1 MIEFNEYIKL
11 TVSLFAITVPVAAS
25 AVYLGLTREYSHIDK
40 LKTIGLTAV
49 MFFSI
54 LTLFTFFGENI
65 LNFFSISIEA
75 FKVAGGAILFLS
87 ALQLVSS
94 KTNIS
99 SSDNDEQSSSPMA
112 IAIVPLAMPMLVGP
126 GTISTVVIYTHM
138 HPSLLHELLMVGVIL
153 TNTLIIMLVFWLTN
167 HFGKLL
173 SDNVTSIVNR
183 LMGLIIA
190 SMAVEFLLTG
200 SISHIQQNWVQP

>member
-1 MIEFNEYIKL
+1 MIEINEYIKL
-11 TVSLFAITVPVAAS
+11 TVGLFAITIPVAAS
-25 AVYLGLTREYSHIDK
+25 AVYLGLTKNYSQTEK
-40 LKTIGLTAV
+40 LKTIGITALLY
-49 MFFSI
+49 FLI
-54 LTLFTFFGENI
+54 LTMFTFLGESI

-87 ALQLVSS
+87 ALQLAGDKGSNS
-94 KTNIS
+94 KTEDS
-99 SSDNDEQSSSPMA
+99 EQGSSPMA
-112 IAIVPLAMPMLVGP
+112 IAVVPLAMPMLIGP
-126 GTISTVVIYTHM
+126 GSISTVVIYTHM

-153 TNTLIIMLVFWLTN
+153 TNTLIIMLMFWLTN

-173 SDNVTSIVNR
+173 SDNVTSVINR

-200 SISHIQQNWVQP
+200 SVVHIQNHWMPQ